1 LTAWDQADN
10 ASDTVSTA
18 AVSIGPTTIT
28 SDVNGDG
35 VWNAADLYAYLISTA
50 PVPVDTLANLIA
62 ILLKQPACA
71 TLLASAQNIA
81 MSDMTGADGAVLISL
96 NTESE
101 IILARFTFSYDKSYE
116 VEAVEVN
123 RSLGNK
129 VLFKQMIQDGKLV
142 VDLIS
147 LTGLAPEE
155 LGEKV
160 LSIRFHDASYEQAR
174 LQLEKVEVADRN
186 GTVRVIQAAKVSALK
201 ALPKAFS
208 LSQNSPNPFNPST
221 TIAYEIPEGKA
232 GIRVNLAVYNIR
244 GQKVVTLVDEL
255 KDAGSYLV
263 NWDGIT
269 TGGNKIS
276 SGVYFY
282 RIQAGEFSAVRKM
295 VVLK

>member
-1 LTAWDQADN
+1 
-10 ASDTVSTA
+10 
-18 AVSIGPTTIT
+18 
-28 SDVNGDG
+28 
-35 VWNAADLYAYLISTA
+35 
-50 PVPVDTLANLIA
+50 
-62 ILLKQPACA
+62 
-71 TLLASAQNIA
+71 
-81 MSDMTGADGAVLISL
+81 
-96 NTESE
+96 
-101 IILARFTFSYDKSYE
+101 
-116 VEAVEVN
+116 VN

-129 VLFKQMIQDGKLV
+129 VLFKQIVQDGKLI

-160 LSIRFHDASYEQAR
+160 LSIRFRDASYEQAR
-174 LQLEKVEVADRN
+174 LQLEKVEVADRD

-221 TIAYEIPEGKA
+221 TIAFEIPEGKA
-232 GIRVNLAVYNIR
+232 AVRVNLTVYNIR
-244 GQKVVTLVDEL
+244 GQKVVTLMDEL

-269 TGGNKIS
+269 TGGTKVS